1 MMKIATLIENK
12 PGDREELYTE
22 YGLSI
27 YIEVDG
33 KKILFDTGQ
42 SGDFIDNAK
51 DLGIDLK
58 DLDYVI
64 ISHGHYDHSG
74 GFERLIKEINPSINL
89 YLGNGFFNK
98 KYNLMESGEYEYVGN
113 PFEEQFLSENN
124 IQVKYINEDILNIT
138 ENLIVFTNFN
148 RNQEFENT
156 NQNMYLKE
164 DEEYKKDMFLEEVSL
179 GIKTNRGLVVI
190 VGCSHAGIVN
200 ILDTIKERIDMN
212 IYGVIGGLHLVKE
225 NDEKI
230 NKIIEYLKEKDIELI
245 GACHC
250 TGKQGETMISQQLEG
265 SFIGNNTGDILY
277 IE

>member
-1 MMKIATLIENK
+1 MKIATLIENK

-58 DLDYVI
+58 GLDYVI

-89 YLGNGFFNK
+89 YLGN
-98 KYNLMESGEYEYVGN
+98 

-124 IQVKYINEDILNIT
+124 IQVKYINEDILNIR

-179 GIKTNRGLVVI
+179 GIKTNKGLVVI

-200 ILDTIKERIDMN
+200 ILDTITERIDTN
-212 IYGVIGGLHLVKE
+212 IYGVIGGIHLIKE

-250 TGKQGETMISQQLEG
+250 TGKQGETMLSQRLKG
-265 SFIGNNTGDILY
+265 SFIDNNTGDTLY
-277 IE
+277 IK